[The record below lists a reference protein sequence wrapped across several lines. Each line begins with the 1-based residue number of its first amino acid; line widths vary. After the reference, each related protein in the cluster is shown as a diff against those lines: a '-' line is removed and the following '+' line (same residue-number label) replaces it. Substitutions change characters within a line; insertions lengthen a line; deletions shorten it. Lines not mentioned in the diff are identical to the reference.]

1 MIETE
6 RLLLREY
13 TPDDFN
19 ALYEIVSDPETMAHY
34 PAPFDEART
43 RRWIDW
49 NLENYAQY
57 GFGLWAVVLNET
69 GEFIGDCGLT
79 LQNIDGELLPEIGYH
94 IHKKYWRR
102 GFAKEAARAVR
113 DWTFLNTEYNIL
125 YSYMKYTNEGSWR
138 TALANGMKKVKEYP
152 DPKNTISYAF
162 AITREEWEKR
172 KTVER
177 FPGIGCAW
185 MNAAGKESAEYFGEA
200 DRENHIAVTDQT
212 IFPACSISK
221 FVTAICIMKLHGKQ
235 VIDIDKPVNDYLRQ
249 WKLLTLEEKES
260 DAAVRALLCH
270 TAGIMDGDDGFY
282 GLRRGDPEVS
292 LIDILDGRTAY
303 NNRPA
308 RAEKQPGTAFEYSD
322 AGYCVLQLM
331 VQEVT
336 CKAFEDVAQELV
348 FDPLRLENTFFA
360 SPERI
365 ARFENRMATG
375 YDDSGLPVPGKFPRV
390 PDLAASGLWSTP
402 KELLMIAE
410 AFIGALHGESTFLQA
425 ETAREMAKPVKDF
438 PWTGLGV
445 FTGGEGILV
454 SQGWGEN
461 GQCMLKMNTRTKRIA
476 AVMTNR
482 NPGVDQKESG
492 IEQLADSRLNEG
504 KDETLF

>member
-1 MIETE
+1 MK
-6 RLLLREY
+6 RLLSYSVANLQGKGSRDYQE
-13 TPDDFN
+13 DSFGFVN
-19 ALYEIVSDPETMAHY
+19 ALDVTEIRNNGLFAAVADGMGGMRGGKEASSLVMKTMMTDFGNMDRKSH
-34 PAPFDEART
+34 
-43 RRWIDW
+43 
-49 NLENYAQY
+49 LGLQLAQSILRAGDLVY
-57 GFGLWAVVLNET
+57 QMLRGAGGSTIVAGIFYNEMLYFASVGDSTIWLVRDGEMIRLNEPHNMR
-69 GEFIGDCGLT
+69 
-79 LQNIDGELLPEIGYH
+79 LQRYHEALSDG
-94 IHKKYWRR
+94 
-102 GFAKEAARAVR
+102 
-113 DWTFLNTEYNIL
+113 
-125 YSYMKYTNEGSWR
+125 SM
-138 TALANGMKKVKEYP
+138 
-152 DPKNTISYAF
+152 DP
-162 AITREEWEKR
+162 
-172 KTVER
+172 
-177 FPGIGCAW
+177 FPGRMDPQSFALTQHVGMEAEAKVD
-185 MNAAGKESAEYFGEA
+185 MNY
-200 DRENHIAVTDQT
+200 R
-212 IFPACSISK
+212 
-221 FVTAICIMKLHGKQ
+221 
-235 VIDIDKPVNDYLRQ
+235 
-249 WKLLTLEEKES
+249 
-260 DAAVRALLCH
+260 
-270 TAGIMDGDDGFY
+270 
-282 GLRRGDPEVS
+282 
-292 LIDILDGRTAY
+292 
-303 NNRPA
+303 
-308 RAEKQPGTAFEYSD
+308 
-322 AGYCVLQLM
+322 
-331 VQEVT
+331 
-336 CKAFEDVAQELV
+336 
-348 FDPLRLENTFFA
+348 PLRLENTFFA

>member
-1 MIETE
+1 MIETK

-13 TPDDFN
+13 TPDDFS

-49 NLENYAQY
+49 NLENYAEY
-57 GFGLWAVVLNET
+57 GFGLWAAVLKET
-69 GEFIGDCGLT
+69 GEFIGDCGIT
-79 LQNIDGELLPEIGYH
+79 LQNIDGEMLPEIGYH

-113 DWTFLNTEYNIL
+113 DWAFLNTKYPAL

-162 AITREEWEKR
+162 AITREEWERR
-172 KTVER
+172 KIAER

-185 MNAAGKESAEYFGEA
+185 TDAAGKESAEYFGAA
-200 DRENHIAVTDQT
+200 DREKQIAVDEST

-221 FVTAICIMKLHGKQ
+221 FITAICVMKLQ
-235 VIDIDKPVNDYLRQ
+235 EQRAIDIDHPVNRYLQQ
-249 WKLLTLEEKES
+249 WKLRSLDGSES
-260 DAAVRALLCH
+260 NASIRSILCH
-270 TAGIMDGDDGFY
+270 TAGIVDGDDSFS
-282 GLRRGDPEVS
+282 GLRRDDPEIS
-292 LIDILDGRTAY
+292 LVDILEGKTAY
-303 NNRPA
+303 NNRPV
-308 RAEKQPGTAFEYSD
+308 RAEKPQGEAFEYSD

-331 VQEVT
+331 LQERT
-336 CKAFEDVAQELV
+336 GKAFEDAAQELV
-348 FDPLRLENTFFA
+348 FYPLGLENTFFA
-360 SPERI
+360 SRHRI

-375 YDDSGLPVPGKFPRV
+375 YDENGLPIPGRFPSV

-402 KELLMIAE
+402 KELMTLAK
-410 AFIGALHGESTFLQA
+410 AFMTAFHSGSTFLHA
-425 ETAREMAKPVKDF
+425 ESAREMAKPAKDF

-445 FTGGEGILV
+445 FRDGEDIFI
-454 SQGWGEN
+454 SKGWGEN
-461 GQCMLKMNTRTKRIA
+461 GQCMMKMNVRKKQIA
-476 AVMTNR
+476 VVMTNG
-482 NPGVDQKESG
+482 NPGVDQAESG
-492 IEQLADSRLNEG
+492 IEELADRRLNEKG
-504 KDETLF
+504 